1 MKGSYENFLT
11 KKQEIKRKIPTC
23 VCININSELERT
35 LNVMIPTIARNII
48 KNSDNVA
55 APENISG
62 VATRL

>member
-1 MKGSYENFLT
+1 MKSSYENFLT

-35 LNVMIPTIARNII
+35 INAMIPTM
-48 KNSDNVA
+48 NSDNVA